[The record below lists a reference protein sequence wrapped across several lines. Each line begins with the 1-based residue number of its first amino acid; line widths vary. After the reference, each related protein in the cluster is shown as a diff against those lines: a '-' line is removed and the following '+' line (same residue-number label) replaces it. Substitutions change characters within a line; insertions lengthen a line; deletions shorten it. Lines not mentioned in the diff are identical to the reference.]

1 MSIEKGTRTRLT
13 TVLILF
19 LVLLTGAVLGIAAD
33 RRLEGTV
40 ASSESRDGE
49 TERGRGSE
57 GDTQGE
63 EGGGDAARQRHLI
76 VEQVGL
82 STEQKVQVDSIVN
95 EYRQRVRE
103 LQDQLQD
110 ELREAYTPR
119 YRELLEQTR
128 TEIKGVLSADQAVA
142 YDSLLAERD
151 RRREQRRDS
160 VPGSRPAGRP

>member
-13 TVLILF
+13 TVLILL

-33 RRLEGTV
+33 RRLKSSA
-40 ASSESRDGE
+40 ASSEIREDG
-49 TERGRGSE
+49 TERGGAGEE
-57 GDTQGE
+57 GTQGE
-63 EGGGDAARQRHLI
+63 GEGGDSARQRHLI

-82 STEQKVQVDSIVN
+82 SEEQKVQVDSIVD

-128 TEIKGVLSADQAVA
+128 TEIKGVLSADQAAA

-160 VPGSRPAGRP
+160 VPGSRSGGRP

>member
-1 MSIEKGTRTRLT
+1 
-13 TVLILF
+13 
-19 LVLLTGAVLGIAAD
+19 
-33 RRLEGTV
+33 
-40 ASSESRDGE
+40 
-49 TERGRGSE
+49 
-57 GDTQGE
+57 
-63 EGGGDAARQRHLI
+63 
-76 VEQVGL
+76 VGL
-82 STEQKVQVDSIVN
+82 SAEQKVQVDSIVN

-128 TEIKGVLSADQAVA
+128 TEIKGVLSPDQAVA

-160 VPGSRPAGRP
+160 VPGSRPAGGS